1 MLVAAALLLASC
13 SGSGPQTSLNPKG
26 PMSRDIDNLWQLVFI
41 IAAIVFTVVQVG
53 LLYSLW
59 RYRAR
64 KGDDREPV
72 QLHGNTRL
80 EILWTIIPVV
90 ILASIGVPI
99 IKGIFEIHEIPV
111 GPDVVQVKVTGHQW
125 WWEFAYPDLTSDDG
139 RSLVTANEL
148 HIPAGRKVNLT
159 MTSADV
165 IHSFWVPSLAGKR
178 DLVPGRISHLTLEAD
193 DPTPPGEPL
202 PGQCAE
208 FCGLSHADMRFKVF
222 VETDAGFQAWAD
234 QQLTPGTVPTGDPAA
249 AGWEVF
255 STTCTACHRATMLQD
270 GTVSVVGVE
279 RHVDVRGE
287 TFVSSL
293 APDLTHFGSRTTFAG
308 SVFDNT
314 PEHVATWLAD
324 PSAVKP
330 MNPDR
335 NDLTTGRVLGMPN
348 FGLDQAQI
356 EGLTAMLEGWQ

>member
-1 MLVAAALLLASC
+1 
-13 SGSGPQTSLNPKG
+13 
-26 PMSRDIDNLWQLVFI
+26 MSRDINNLWQVVFV
-41 IAAIVFTVVQVG
+41 IAAIIFVIVQVG

-80 EILWTIIPVV
+80 EIMWTIIPVV

-99 IKGIFEIHEIPV
+99 IKGIFRIHEIPT

-125 WWEFAYPDLTSDDG
+125 WWEFEYPDLTSDDG
-139 RSLVTANEL
+139 RTVVTANEL
-148 HIPAGRKVNLT
+148 HIPAGHKVNLT

-178 DLVPGRISHLTLEAD
+178 DLVPGRITHLTLDAD
-193 DPTPPGEPL
+193 EPTPPGEPL

-222 VETDAGFQAWAD
+222 VETDEGFQAWAD
-234 QQLTPGTVPTGDPAA
+234 AQLAPATVPTDAPATT
-249 AGWEVF
+249 GWEVF
-255 STTCTACHRATMLQD
+255 STTCTACHRATLDQD

-279 RHVDVRGE
+279 RRIDVRGE
-287 TFVSSL
+287 SFLASL
-293 APDLTHFGSRTTFAG
+293 APDLTHFGTRTTFAG
-308 SVFDNT
+308 SIFTNT
-314 PEHVATWLAD
+314 PEHVATWLTD
-324 PSAVKP
+324 PPAAKP

-335 NDLTTGRVLGMPN
+335 NDLTIPRVLGMPN
-348 FGLDQAQI
+348 FGLDASQI
-356 EGLTAMLEGWQ
+356 EGLTAMLESWK